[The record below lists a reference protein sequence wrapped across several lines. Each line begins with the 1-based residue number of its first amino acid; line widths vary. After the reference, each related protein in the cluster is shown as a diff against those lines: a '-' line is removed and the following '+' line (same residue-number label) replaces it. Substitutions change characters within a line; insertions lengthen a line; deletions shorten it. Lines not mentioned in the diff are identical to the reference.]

1 MTKHHFFFIACAFTC
16 LASLLGLGAVVHQRS
31 VQTLGVVQGLPA
43 GDLAPRP
50 ANLRAIN
57 IDVADVTETKLA
69 ELRGFGWLRMSFD
82 LSAPN
87 KNSWASTISAA
98 TARNFHIIAVL
109 YQSQPDCSANPCP
122 PAPQPPYPQTFAEL
136 ASQFAEKYGAQIDVY
151 QVWDEPNLYTG
162 WWGRSPATAEY
173 TALLQAA
180 YIALKTADPTA
191 TVLAAALA
199 PTAETGPDNLSE
211 LIYLQELYD
220 LGAGAYFDAAAG
232 KPYGY
237 ATSPND
243 GQADPQLFNF
253 SRLVLLRQVMEQ
265 NGDAHKLLWAGGFGW
280 NTHPNSI
287 WGRVTPEQ
295 QTAYIQQAY
304 TRAERDWPWAG
315 PLALNGGSADASNPL
330 SGFNLQSPITNT
342 PTTAS
347 SGNYPAQNPFATY
360 SGAWEFSELGADI
373 PEEFSN
379 AQITFTFQGSDFG
392 LRVRRGDYRAYL
404 YITVDGMPANRLP
417 RDERGAYLVLT
428 SPNLQPELET
438 ILIADGLDA
447 NQTHTVVIQ
456 PERGWDQW
464 AVAGF
469 AVGNR
474 LPAGEFFG
482 AVALLLAVSGLSA
495 FGLWWWGRQLAWGR
509 AAQAVQKLWSSLSAT
524 VQVLITAF
532 VSVLL
537 YFSAWLTLD
546 TQITTFTRRFGDAVP
561 ILFTALTAGIFYFS
575 PSFLVALAALAVLF
589 ILYYLRPDIA
599 LAFITFF
606 IPFFLFPRML
616 WERGASLLEF
626 SLWLTFL
633 AVLLRN
639 FRAWLSAIRH
649 QPLARFTPIDWGV
662 ICLLFTALASTLLA
676 QQRAVAVYEFRTV
689 ILGASTFYF
698 LLRTVPL
705 DNKAVWRL
713 VDFFVLGAV
722 AVALIGLVQYVTG
735 EGLIVTDEGVARI
748 RSVYG
753 SPNNLGLYLGRALPV
768 AIVLAIYDFSSAH
781 PLTRLPKTILYFI
794 ASTILAIT
802 IVLTFS
808 RGALVLG
815 VPAALA
821 VIVIGWQGKRGAWLV
836 GSALVLGL
844 LALPFIAQLP
854 RFADLF
860 STQTG
865 TGFFRV
871 NLWVSAWR
879 MFLDHPW
886 LGVGLD
892 NFLYAYRGFYIL
904 PQAWQ
909 EPNLSHPHNIL
920 FDFLSRVG
928 LLGTLCGAWLIYHF
942 IRNSLIT
949 NSPTTK
955 PFPALKIGLLA
966 LLADMLAHG
975 LVDHSFFLVDLAFVF
990 YWALAL
996 IQHPII
1002 QTSEVGALKDS
1013 KESSPVTPT
1022 SEV

>member
-1 MTKHHFFFIACAFTC
+1 LTKNLFLTCALAL
-16 LASLLGLGAVVHQRS
+16 LASGLGLAAILNQRA
-31 VQTLGVVQGLPA
+31 VQTFGAQQGLPA
-43 GDLAPRP
+43 ANLAPRP

-57 IDVADVTETKLA
+57 LDVNDVTETKLA
-69 ELRGFGWLRMSFD
+69 ELNGFGWLRMSFD
-82 LSAPN
+82 LGQPDKAN
-87 KNSWASTISAA
+87 WASAISTA
-98 TARNFHIIAVL
+98 TARNFQIIAVL
-109 YQSQPDCSANPCP
+109 YQSHVSI
-122 PAPQPPYPQTFAEL
+122 PAPQPPSPQEFAKL
-136 ASQFAEKYGAQIDVY
+136 AGQFAETYGAQIAVY

-162 WWGRSPATAEY
+162 WWGRSPAATEY
-173 TALLQAA
+173 AALLQAA
-180 YIALKTADPTA
+180 YTALKAADPAA

-199 PTAETGPDNLSE
+199 PTAEAGPDNLSE
-211 LIYLQELYD
+211 LIYLQQLYD
-220 LGAGAYFDAAAG
+220 LNAGAYFDAAAG

-237 ATSPND
+237 ATSPED
-243 GQADPQLFNF
+243 KQTDPQLFNF
-253 SRLVLLRQVMEQ
+253 SRLVLLRQVMER
-265 NGDAHKLLWAGGFGW
+265 NGDAHKLLWVGGFGW
-280 NTHPNSI
+280 NTHPDSI
-287 WGRVTPEQ
+287 WGRVTPAEQ
-295 QTAYIQQAY
+295 TTYIQQAY
-304 TRAERDWPWAG
+304 ARAEREWPWAG
-315 PLALNGGSADASNPL
+315 PLALNGGSDNASNPL
-330 SGFNLQSPITNT
+330 SGFNLNSPITKSLI
-342 PTTAS
+342 TAP

-373 PEEFSN
+373 PEQFANS
-379 AQITFTFQGSDFG
+379 QITLTFQGSELG

-404 YITVDGMPANRLP
+404 YVTVDGAPANRLP
-417 RDERGAYLVLT
+417 QDERGAYLVLT
-428 SPNLQPELET
+428 SPTLKPELET
-438 ILIADGLDA
+438 ILVADGLNP
-447 NQTHTVVIQ
+447 NQAHTVVIQ

-469 AVGNR
+469 AVGSR
-474 LPAGEFFG
+474 TPIGEFYG
-482 AVALLLAVSGLSA
+482 AVTLLLALSGLSA
-495 FGLWWWGRQLAWGR
+495 FGLWWWGRRLAWGR
-509 AAQAVQKLWSSLSAT
+509 AAQTVQKLWAGLSST
-524 VQVLITAF
+524 VQVVITALA
-532 VSVLL
+532 SVAL
-537 YFSAWLTLD
+537 YFSAWLTFD
-546 TQITTFTRRFGDAVP
+546 TQITTFTRRFGDTAP
-561 ILFTALTAGIFYFS
+561 ILFTALTAGVLYFS
-575 PSFLVALAALAVLF
+575 PSFLVALTALAVLF
-589 ILYYLRPDIA
+589 VLYYLRPDIA

-633 AVLLRN
+633 AVILRSLPN
-639 FRAWLSAIRH
+639 LRKTQHAIS
-649 QPLARFTPIDWGV
+649 LRFAPIDFG
-662 ICLLFTALASTLLA
+662 ILALLLVTLASTLFA

-689 ILGASTFYF
+689 ILGASVFYL
-698 LLRTVPL
+698 LLRVVPL
-705 DNKAVWRL
+705 DNKAIWRL

-722 AVALIGLVQYVTG
+722 AAALIGLWQYVTG
-735 EGLIVTDEGVARI
+735 EGLIVTEEGVARI

-768 AIVLAIYDFSSAH
+768 ALAVALVSQLPI
-781 PLTRLPKTILYFI
+781 TNNRRLLYF
-794 ASTILAIT
+794 AACAIMLIT
-802 IVLTFS
+802 LVLTFS

-836 GSALVLGL
+836 GGALVLGL

-865 TGFFRV
+865 TGFFRL

-879 MFLDHPW
+879 MFLDQPW
-886 LGVGLD
+886 LGVGPD

-942 IRNSLIT
+942 IRQFLILNPSIPNSSRAH
-949 NSPTTK
+949 N
-955 PFPALKIGLLA
+955 FPLKLGLLA

-996 IQHPII
+996 IQHPAVKA
-1002 QTSEVGALKDS
+1002 SEVSAS
-1013 KESSPVTPT
+1013 
-1022 SEV
+1022 